1 MGKIRVVIGASCSG
15 KSTYIKKTKTPDDV
29 VVDFDALAKALGS
42 SVSHK
47 STGDIREVAFA
58 VRDAAIRKVMQ
69 GVKFDAYIIDT
80 SPKQE
85 RVSLYRGKNAEFIL
99 IDPGIETC
107 LERAKERPKGTIES
121 IYEWY
126 QSPPYVIQEMGLI
139 PINSDDALLHSAQRI
154 LQSSSSSFRFM

>member
-15 KSTYIKKTKTPDDV
+15 KSTYIKKVKTPDDV

-69 GVKFDAYIIDT
+69 GVKFDAYIIHT
-80 SPKQE
+80 NPKQE
-85 RVSLYRGKNAEFIL
+85 HIHLYRDRNVEFIL
-99 IDPGIETC
+99 IDPGIEVC
-107 LERAKERPKGTIES
+107 LERAKERPKGTKES
-121 IYEWY
+121 IVKWY
-126 QSPPYVIQEMGLI
+126 QSPPYVIQEMGLT